1 MVHFANEMLKD
12 RGATLSGKRCLIIG
26 SGKVARSVA
35 QKLLEYGAIPLT
47 FSDSSGHLFEPD
59 GIDQGKLNTIS
70 KIKKERGALLGRFI
84 IASTTAQFND
94 PENVLDIP
102 CDLCFPCAEMNII
115 DDEAVNK
122 LADNG
127 CMGVIEGG
135 YSTVTPSGRK
145 LLQKRGLM
153 YGPHLLTLTGT
164 PIMYALGQ
172 NASDERLAEEVAR
185 IYNEVKRTSNE
196 FNAHGNLYTGAN
208 IAGFFRVANAMMNH
222 GAV

>member
-1 MVHFANEMLKD
+1 
-12 RGATLSGKRCLIIG
+12 
-26 SGKVARSVA
+26 
-35 QKLLEYGAIPLT
+35 
-47 FSDSSGHLFEPD
+47 
-59 GIDQGKLNTIS
+59 
-70 KIKKERGALLGRFI
+70 
-84 IASTTAQFND
+84 
-94 PENVLDIP
+94 
-102 CDLCFPCAEMNII
+102 MNII

-135 YSTVTPSGRK
+135 YSTVTPGGRK
-145 LLQKRGLM
+145 LLKKRGLM

-185 IYNEVKRTSNE
+185 IYNEVKRMSNE
-196 FNAHGNLYTGAN
+196 FNAHGDLYTGAN
-208 IAGFFRVANAMMNH
+208 IAGFFRVANVMMNH